1 MNPLQLRSTTRTG
14 PSAAASRSSDA
25 ARASAPTMP
34 ASIVMSPV
42 SLKVK
47 VIFIIE
53 AGVDNGPASDS
64 RGLPAPARPANPRHH
79 WYRVVARRL
88 AEALRGDGIDEL
100 LAVAALAATVVEQ
113 EADGPAAARRAA
125 MLLDAAQIAPGTAL
139 APGPRITLE
148 TAAEEILRGDAGT
161 PGAVA
166 ARLRDVLREIA
177 LGRRHEMGTPAL
189 QAAVPVYVADHL
201 HEGARLTDLARRLG
215 YSPSHCSALVRR
227 ATGERFS
234 VLRRRMQLERAIGLL
249 RGGASVKE
257 AALTAGFSEPAYF
270 SRVFTRRFGVP
281 PSRWRD
287 VLG

>member
-1 MNPLQLRSTTRTG
+1 
-14 PSAAASRSSDA
+14 
-25 ARASAPTMP
+25 
-34 ASIVMSPV
+34 MS
-42 SLKVK
+42 
-47 VIFIIE
+47 
-53 AGVDNGPASDS
+53 NGPATDS
-64 RGLPAPARPANPRHH
+64 RGLPAHPAPANPRHH
-79 WYRVVARRL
+79 WCRVVARRL
-88 AEALRGDGIDEL
+88 AEALRGTGVDDL
-100 LAVAALAATVVEQ
+100 LTVAALAATVVEQ
-113 EADGPAAARRAA
+113 EADGAAAARRAA
-125 MLLDAAQIAPGTAL
+125 MLLDAAQIAPGPAL
-139 APGPRITLE
+139 APDARTVLE
-148 TAAEEILRGDAGT
+148 TAAEDLLRAAPGEPADVAEQLRG
-161 PGAVA
+161 
-166 ARLRDVLREIA
+166 VLCQIA
-177 LGRRHEMGTPAL
+177 LRRRRETSPPAL

-234 VLRRRMQLERAIGLL
+234 VLRRRMQLECAIGLL

>member
-1 MNPLQLRSTTRTG
+1 
-14 PSAAASRSSDA
+14 
-25 ARASAPTMP
+25 
-34 ASIVMSPV
+34 
-42 SLKVK
+42 
-47 VIFIIE
+47 
-53 AGVDNGPASDS
+53 
-64 RGLPAPARPANPRHH
+64 
-79 WYRVVARRL
+79 VVARRL
-88 AEALRGDGIDEL
+88 AEALRGTGVDDL
-100 LAVAALAATVVEQ
+100 LTVAALAATVVER

-125 MLLDAAQIAPGTAL
+125 MLLDAAQIAPGPPL
-139 APGPRITLE
+139 APDARTILE
-148 TAAEEILRGDAGT
+148 TAAEELLRAAPGEPAAVAEQLRG
-161 PGAVA
+161 
-166 ARLRDVLREIA
+166 VLRQIA
-177 LGRRHEMGTPAL
+177 LQRRHETSPPAL
-189 QAAVPVYVADHL
+189 QAAVPVYVAAHL

-234 VLRRRMQLERAIGLL
+234 VLRRRMQLECAIGLL